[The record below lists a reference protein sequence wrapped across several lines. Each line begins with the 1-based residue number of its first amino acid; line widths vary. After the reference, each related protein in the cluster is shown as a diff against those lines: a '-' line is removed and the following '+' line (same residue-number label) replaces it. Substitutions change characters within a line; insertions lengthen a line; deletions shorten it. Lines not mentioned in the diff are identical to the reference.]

1 MQFREARRWPESSA
15 RPVRVPM
22 EGLRHDEHDNL
33 SDSLDLAS
41 DSRATR
47 RLPSWDRG
55 VRMVVRGD
63 NGAAPRVASALRQRW
78 EMTTT
83 GFFMLPLKFDESA
96 PFGLFTE
103 APSEHRGR
111 FHHPARE
118 RPATRRP
125 QANLMNR
132 IIIPLCALRNEGARD
147 LPSNAENEKP
157 GVGGELP
164 ARAGPISHVE
174 RPGTRYCETRRYPTP
189 RTVSMREACS
199 PSFWRSVRTCMSTV
213 RLPPAKS
220 HPHTC
225 CSRASRERA
234 TPGFSMK

>member
-1 MQFREARRWPESSA
+1 
-15 RPVRVPM
+15 
-22 EGLRHDEHDNL
+22 
-33 SDSLDLAS
+33 
-41 DSRATR
+41 
-47 RLPSWDRG
+47 
-55 VRMVVRGD
+55 
-63 NGAAPRVASALRQRW
+63 
-78 EMTTT
+78 
-83 GFFMLPLKFDESA
+83 MLPLKFDESA

-103 APSEHRGR
+103 ALSERRSRFCHPS
-111 FHHPARE
+111 RE
-118 RPATRRP
+118 MPVTRRP

-132 IIIPLCALRNEGARD
+132 IIISLRALCNEGARD
-147 LPSNAENEKP
+147 LPSNAENDEPEKP

-164 ARAGPISHVE
+164 ARAGPISRGK
-174 RPGTRYCETRRYPTP
+174 RPNAHSECPSARYCETRRYPTP

-225 CSRASRERA
+225 CSSASRERA

>member
-1 MQFREARRWPESSA
+1 
-15 RPVRVPM
+15 
-22 EGLRHDEHDNL
+22 
-33 SDSLDLAS
+33 
-41 DSRATR
+41 
-47 RLPSWDRG
+47 
-55 VRMVVRGD
+55 
-63 NGAAPRVASALRQRW
+63 
-78 EMTTT
+78 
-83 GFFMLPLKFDESA
+83 MLPLKFDESA

-103 APSEHRGR
+103 ALGERRGR
-111 FHHPARE
+111 FCHPARE

-132 IIIPLCALRNEGARD
+132 IIISLCASRSESARD
-147 LPSNAENEKP
+147 LPSNAKNDEP
-157 GVGGELP
+157 GAGGGT
-164 ARAGPISHVE
+164 ARLGNGSLAQGQISRGK
-174 RPGTRYCETRRYPTP
+174 RPSARYCETRRYPTP

-225 CSRASRERA
+225 CSSASRERA

>member
-1 MQFREARRWPESSA
+1 
-15 RPVRVPM
+15 
-22 EGLRHDEHDNL
+22 
-33 SDSLDLAS
+33 
-41 DSRATR
+41 
-47 RLPSWDRG
+47 
-55 VRMVVRGD
+55 
-63 NGAAPRVASALRQRW
+63 
-78 EMTTT
+78 
-83 GFFMLPLKFDESA
+83 MLPLKFDESA

-103 APSEHRGR
+103 ALSERRGR
-111 FHHPARE
+111 FRHPARE
-118 RPATRRP
+118 RPTTRRP

-132 IIIPLCALRNEGARD
+132 IIISLRASHGESARD
-147 LPSNAENEKP
+147 LPSNAKNDEP
-157 GVGGELP
+157 GAAGERL
-164 ARAGPISHVE
+164 ARASADFPRQAPERPRRAPISRSE

-225 CSRASRERA
+225 CSSASRERA

>member
-1 MQFREARRWPESSA
+1 
-15 RPVRVPM
+15 
-22 EGLRHDEHDNL
+22 
-33 SDSLDLAS
+33 
-41 DSRATR
+41 
-47 RLPSWDRG
+47 
-55 VRMVVRGD
+55 
-63 NGAAPRVASALRQRW
+63 
-78 EMTTT
+78 
-83 GFFMLPLKFDESA
+83 MLPLKFDESA

-103 APSEHRGR
+103 ALSEHRGR
-111 FHHPARE
+111 FRHPARE

-132 IIIPLCALRNEGARD
+132 IIISLCALRNEGARD
-147 LPSNAENEKP
+147 LPSNAKNGEP
-157 GVGGELP
+157 GAAGEWL
-164 ARAGPISHVE
+164 ARARADFPWRTPERPRRAPISRSE
-174 RPGTRYCETRRYPTP
+174 RPRAHYCETRRYPTP

-225 CSRASRERA
+225 CSSASRERA

>member
-1 MQFREARRWPESSA
+1 
-15 RPVRVPM
+15 
-22 EGLRHDEHDNL
+22 
-33 SDSLDLAS
+33 
-41 DSRATR
+41 
-47 RLPSWDRG
+47 
-55 VRMVVRGD
+55 
-63 NGAAPRVASALRQRW
+63 
-78 EMTTT
+78 
-83 GFFMLPLKFDESA
+83 MLPLKFDESA

-103 APSEHRGR
+103 APSERRGR
-111 FHHPARE
+111 FRHPARE

-132 IIIPLCALRNEGARD
+132 IIISLCALCNEGARD

-157 GVGGELP
+157 GAGGEWL
-164 ARAGPISHVE
+164 ARAGPISRGERPRRAPISRSE

-225 CSRASRERA
+225 CSSASRERA

>member
-1 MQFREARRWPESSA
+1 
-15 RPVRVPM
+15 
-22 EGLRHDEHDNL
+22 
-33 SDSLDLAS
+33 
-41 DSRATR
+41 
-47 RLPSWDRG
+47 
-55 VRMVVRGD
+55 
-63 NGAAPRVASALRQRW
+63 
-78 EMTTT
+78 
-83 GFFMLPLKFDESA
+83 MLPLKFDESA

-103 APSEHRGR
+103 APSERRGR
-111 FHHPARE
+111 FRHPARE
-118 RPATRRP
+118 RTATRRP

-132 IIIPLCALRNEGARD
+132 IIISLCALCNEGARD
-147 LPSNAENEKP
+147 LPSNAENDEP
-157 GVGGELP
+157 GAGEGMALLGNGSL
-164 ARAGPISHVE
+164 AQGPISRGERPRQAPISRSE

-225 CSRASRERA
+225 CSSASRERA

>member
-1 MQFREARRWPESSA
+1 
-15 RPVRVPM
+15 
-22 EGLRHDEHDNL
+22 
-33 SDSLDLAS
+33 
-41 DSRATR
+41 
-47 RLPSWDRG
+47 
-55 VRMVVRGD
+55 
-63 NGAAPRVASALRQRW
+63 
-78 EMTTT
+78 
-83 GFFMLPLKFDESA
+83 MLPLKFDESA

-132 IIIPLCALRNEGARD
+132 IIIPLCASPGESARD

-157 GVGGELP
+157 G
-164 ARAGPISHVE
+164 ARQRIARSAGADWNDLFGRGAHLGIARSRRDRARDK
-174 RPGTRYCETRRYPTP
+174 RPRTRYCETRRYPTP
-189 RTVSMREACS
+189 RTVSMKEACS

-225 CSRASRERA
+225 CSSASRERA

>member
-1 MQFREARRWPESSA
+1 
-15 RPVRVPM
+15 
-22 EGLRHDEHDNL
+22 
-33 SDSLDLAS
+33 
-41 DSRATR
+41 
-47 RLPSWDRG
+47 
-55 VRMVVRGD
+55 
-63 NGAAPRVASALRQRW
+63 
-78 EMTTT
+78 
-83 GFFMLPLKFDESA
+83 MLPLKFDESA

-103 APSEHRGR
+103 VPSEHRGR

-125 QANLMNR
+125 QANPMNR
-132 IIIPLCALRNEGARD
+132 FIISLRVSHGEGARD
-147 LPSNAENEKP
+147 LPSKAENGKP
-157 GVGGELP
+157 G
-164 ARAGPISHVE
+164 ARQRIARSAGADWNDLLGRGPPWNRPLAQGPIARDKHP
-174 RPGTRYCETRRYPTP
+174 RTRYCETRRYPTP

-225 CSRASRERA
+225 CSSASRERA

>member
-1 MQFREARRWPESSA
+1 
-15 RPVRVPM
+15 
-22 EGLRHDEHDNL
+22 
-33 SDSLDLAS
+33 
-41 DSRATR
+41 
-47 RLPSWDRG
+47 
-55 VRMVVRGD
+55 
-63 NGAAPRVASALRQRW
+63 
-78 EMTTT
+78 
-83 GFFMLPLKFDESA
+83 MLPLKFDESA

-103 APSEHRGR
+103 ALSERRGR
-111 FHHPARE
+111 FRHPARE

-132 IIIPLCALRNEGARD
+132 IIISLCASRSESARD
-147 LPSNAENEKP
+147 LPSNAKNDEP
-157 GVGGELP
+157 GAGGGMARLGKWL
-164 ARAGPISHVE
+164 ARARADFPRQAPISRGE
-174 RPGTRYCETRRYPTP
+174 RPRTRGKSPNANSKRPSARYCETRRYPTP

-225 CSRASRERA
+225 CNSASRERA